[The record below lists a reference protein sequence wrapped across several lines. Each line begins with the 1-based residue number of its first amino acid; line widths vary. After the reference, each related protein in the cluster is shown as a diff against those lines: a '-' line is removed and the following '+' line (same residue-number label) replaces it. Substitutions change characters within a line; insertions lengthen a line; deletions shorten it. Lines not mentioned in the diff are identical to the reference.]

1 MKARFT
7 AISAALALIAVA
19 AALGVAVAPID
30 ANAIARREP
39 RLLRDASV
47 DVRFVKP
54 VALLARADD
63 SLMTRYPSATRDTS
77 PAEDR
82 SDDAASR
89 EWEMLLAGILGAVA
103 IARRRLS
110 S

>member
-1 MKARFT
+1 MKARFK
-7 AISAALALIAVA
+7 AITAALALM
-19 AALGVAVAPID
+19 AVAPD
-30 ANAIARREP
+30 GAIAIAHHEAP
-39 RLLRDASV
+39 PLRQASV

-54 VALLARADD
+54 VTLLARADD
-63 SLMTRYPSATRDTS
+63 SLMTRYPSAGRDTS

-82 SDDAASR
+82 AVDAGSR
-89 EWEMLLAGILGAVA
+89 EWEMLLAGFLGAVA